1 MEINNLTKEV
11 LDGSAPL
18 KKFLREH
25 SCSTNY
31 SFQLKK
37 CSSSTCQYCTA
48 NVHSLLSE
56 TLSSL
61 SWLPLPLLDPGK
73 DHYKSFECVYGS
85 LVSLKDQPFI
95 SVTFDS
101 MEAAAADEQN
111 RELPGY
117 TLQCSAN
124 NVSNLVFLPEIS

>member
-1 MEINNLTKEV
+1 M
-11 LDGSAPL
+11 
-18 KKFLREH
+18 
-25 SCSTNY
+25 
-31 SFQLKK
+31 
-37 CSSSTCQYCTA
+37 
-48 NVHSLLSE
+48 HSLLSE